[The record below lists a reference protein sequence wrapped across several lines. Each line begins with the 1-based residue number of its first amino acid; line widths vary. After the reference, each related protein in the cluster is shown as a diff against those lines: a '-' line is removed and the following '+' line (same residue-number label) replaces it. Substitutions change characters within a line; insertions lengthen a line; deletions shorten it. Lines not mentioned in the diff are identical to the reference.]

1 MRACTE
7 AEGEFFMT
15 INQTYQVTGMTC
27 AACANRIEKRL
38 RKVQGVQEVH
48 VNLTTNKAR
57 VAFDPAQTND
67 QEIMT
72 KIEQLGFSASL
83 KQAELQ
89 EEKSCCFGGLFSR
102 LF

>member
-1 MRACTE
+1 
-7 AEGEFFMT
+7 MT
-15 INQTYQVTGMTC
+15 IHQTYQVTGMTC

-57 VAFDPAQTND
+57 VAFDPSQTND

-72 KIEQLGFSASL
+72 KSNSSVFPRA
-83 KQAELQ
+83 
-89 EEKSCCFGGLFSR
+89 
-102 LF
+102 